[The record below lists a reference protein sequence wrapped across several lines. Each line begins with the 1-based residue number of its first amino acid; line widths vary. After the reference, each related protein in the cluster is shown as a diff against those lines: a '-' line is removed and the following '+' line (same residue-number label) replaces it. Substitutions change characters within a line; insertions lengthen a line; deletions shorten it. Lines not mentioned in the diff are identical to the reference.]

1 MDYDQTTLA
10 ATFDAARGYSP
21 DVLRLWLKRVA
32 AHAPPAPQ
40 VILDSCGTGRFTH
53 PLAERLARGIGIDPS
68 LQMVKAARSKPSSDR
83 VDIRRRDQLS
93 EIRKDLCASD

>member
-32 AHAPPAPQ
+32 VHAPPAPQ

-53 PLAERLARGIGIDPS
+53 PLTERFRARGIGIDPC
-68 LQMVKAARSKPSSDR
+68 LQRSSQRASQRCGPTRHSTRAAVASSNMC
-83 VDIRRRDQLS
+83 ICS
-93 EIRKDLCASD
+93 